1 MSVERLHEDALSAYL
16 DDELDAP
23 ARAEVE
29 ARLAESAEWRAI
41 LDELHETRGALR
53 SLPPVEASPAFWQRV
68 LGNDRVSD
76 QEIVDLAVARRQKQ
90 RRRAA
95 WKLAVASAAAA
106 VVIVVGV
113 AAIPQR
119 DKVKPAVASFTDA
132 HAARSS
138 LNEDTV
144 SNLASVGIPGLG
156 R

>member
-1 MSVERLHEDALSAYL
+1 MSADGMRPDALHEDALSAYL
-16 DDELDAP
+16 DGELDAT

-41 LDELHETRGALR
+41 LDELRETSGALR
-53 SLPPVEASPAFWQRV
+53 ALPPVEASPAFWHRV
-68 LGNDRVSD
+68 LGDETV
-76 QEIVDLAVARRQKQ
+76 VDLAAARSAKH
-90 RRRAA
+90 RRAP
-95 WKLAVASAAAA
+95 WKLAVAGAAAA

-132 HAARSS
+132 HATRSS
-138 LNEDTV
+138 INEDVV
-144 SNLASVGIPGLG
+144 SNLASVGIPGFG

>member
-1 MSVERLHEDALSAYL
+1 MSVEHLHEDALSAYL
-16 DDELDAP
+16 DDELDAT

-29 ARLAESAEWRAI
+29 TRLAESADWRAI
-41 LDELHETRGALR
+41 LDELRETRGALR
-53 SLPPVEASPAFWQRV
+53 ALPPVDASPAFWQRV
-68 LGNDRVSD
+68 LGNDDV
-76 QEIVDLAVARRQKQ
+76 IDLASARREQQ
-90 RRRAA
+90 RRRAP

-138 LNEDTV
+138 MNEDVV
-144 SNLASVGIPGLG
+144 SNLASVGIPGFG

>member
-1 MSVERLHEDALSAYL
+1 MSTEGMRPETLHEDALSAYL
-16 DDELDAP
+16 DGELDAT

-29 ARLAESAEWRAI
+29 ARLAESDEWRAI
-41 LDELHETRGALR
+41 LDELRETRGALR
-53 SLPPVEASPAFWQRV
+53 ALPPVDASPAFWQNV
-68 LGNDRVSD
+68 LGNDEV
-76 QEIVDLAVARRQKQ
+76 VDLAAARRTKH
-90 RRRAA
+90 RRAP
-95 WKLAVASAAAA
+95 WKLAIAGAAAA

-138 LNEDTV
+138 LNEDVV
-144 SNLASVGIPGLG
+144 SNLASVGIPGFG